1 MSKAKPGPKSLK
13 EVTGEETVMV
23 SFMVTKSEKE
33 FISSQDVPMAQFL
46 RRLIDTEMALQR
58 INVDPEKVDHSV
70 LRGIEMI
77 LNSLRNEI
85 VDVEENRAQLRGHE
99 KGAPAACWPEPLV

>member
-1 MSKAKPGPKSLK
+1 MTKARPGPKSLK
-13 EVTGEETVMV
+13 ELTGEETVMV

-33 FISSQDVPMAQFL
+33 FISSQDVPMAKFL
-46 RRLIDTEMALQR
+46 RRLIDTEMTLQR

-77 LNSLRNEI
+77 LNSLRK
-85 VDVEENRAQLRGHE
+85 DVVEAEES
-99 KGAPAACWPEPLV
+99 